1 MGMRSGDGSS
11 RYARGGPSLGQTVRL
26 NHISK
31 MVLSIVKFGGRA
43 AVEQQGDGPYG
54 VYPVIP
60 LTSGIVTDHP
70 S

>member
-31 MVLSIVKFGGRA
+31 MVLSIVKFGGSTCTEA
-43 AVEQQGDGPYG
+43 SAVFELWLGGLGSRGKD
-54 VYPVIP
+54 
-60 LTSGIVTDHP
+60 
-70 S
+70 